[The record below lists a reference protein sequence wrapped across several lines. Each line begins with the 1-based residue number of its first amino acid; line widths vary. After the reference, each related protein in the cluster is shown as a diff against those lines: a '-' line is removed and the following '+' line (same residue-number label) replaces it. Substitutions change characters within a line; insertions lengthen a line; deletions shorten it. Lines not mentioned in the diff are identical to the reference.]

1 MQYNHINLP
10 SSILTVDDVADFA
23 RFLVRE
29 LHLSFNHDDPFA
41 DYRDDKVLAGKLDTL
56 MEQCFDV
63 CEKANVDIY
72 GVMGWPDEK
81 PYDTID
87 GESSDN
93 LHWAEDS
100 IILKG

>member
-1 MQYNHINLP
+1 MQYNDKKLP

-29 LHLSFNHDDPFA
+29 LHLSFHPDDPFA
-41 DYRDDKVLAGKLDTL
+41 DYLDDKVLAGKLDTL